1 VKISRFDLQHPQAE
15 LQNPRTIGAVL
26 FHITTRDA
34 WQHAVATGDYRPSSL
49 EREGFIHLS
58 TEAQWPRTRERL
70 FAAAPDLLLLVI
82 DPERVEAIRWETADG
97 DSFPHLYQ
105 ALAIGAVVEVR
116 EL

>member
-1 VKISRFDLQHPQAE
+1 M
-15 LQNPRTIGAVL
+15 L

-34 WQHAVATGDYRPSSL
+34 WQHAVATGEYRPPSL
-49 EREGFIHLS
+49 DREGFIHLS
-58 TEAQWPRTRERL
+58 TEEQWPRTRTRF
-70 FAAAPDLLLLVI
+70 FAGMTDLVLLVI
-82 DPERVEAIRWETADG
+82 DPERVEAIRWEPADG

>member
-1 VKISRFDLQHPQAE
+1 VE
-15 LQNPRTIGAVL
+15 LRNPRTIGRAVL

-34 WQHAVATGDYRPSSL
+34 WQHAVATGDYRPPSL
-49 EREGFIHLS
+49 ELEGFIHLS
-58 TEAQWPRTRERL
+58 TEDQWPRTRER
-70 FAAAPDLLLLVI
+70 FFVATPDLVLLVI